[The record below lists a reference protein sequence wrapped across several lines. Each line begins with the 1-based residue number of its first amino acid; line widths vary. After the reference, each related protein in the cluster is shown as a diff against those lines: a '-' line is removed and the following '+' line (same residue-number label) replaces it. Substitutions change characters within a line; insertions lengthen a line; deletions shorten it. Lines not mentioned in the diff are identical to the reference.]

1 MMDTKSENEL
11 KDLKELWLKEQ
22 LSLKT
27 RLVLND
33 VESWQTEKKLVLVGA
48 MDISFLKENPS
59 TACCTLV
66 VCNIPQLEVIYEDSQ
81 IVEMTVPYTP
91 GFLAFREVPPC
102 LNLFKKLKRH
112 HPEMVPQVLLFDG
125 NGILHPQGMGL
136 ASHFGVVADVC
147 TIGVAKSLHLLNHAI
162 EDKKHLSEIGSLKQ
176 PGDYFTLQDENGF
189 EIGAALKT
197 CQIAKRPVYVSIG
210 HRISLESAIWTVM
223 QCVRNFRIPEPLRQA
238 DIRSRSHVRK

>member
-1 MMDTKSENEL
+1 M
-11 KDLKELWLKEQ
+11 WHIF
-22 LSLKT
+22 
-27 RLVLND
+27 
-33 VESWQTEKKLVLVGA
+33 
-48 MDISFLKENPS
+48 IS
-59 TACCTLV
+59 
-66 VCNIPQLEVIYEDSQ
+66 
-81 IVEMTVPYTP
+81 
-91 GFLAFREVPPC
+91 GFLAFREVPSC

-189 EIGAALKT
+189 EIGAVR
-197 CQIAKRPVYVSIG
+197 IASFSFTSLILHYNSLLNRPWKLARLPNVQSMFQ
-210 HRISLESAIWTVM
+210 SAIVL
-223 QCVRNFRIPEPLRQA
+223 V
-238 DIRSRSHVRK
+238 